1 MSTADV
7 QAGPTSG
14 PDAGKDAALSEDI
27 RLLGRMLGEVVR
39 EQAGE
44 EVFALVERVR
54 QRAVDAR
61 RDGRSPLGGL
71 AVTLPHR
78 PIADQLHLIRAF
90 GWLSLLANT
99 AEDVHHERRR
109 RFHRSHGSHPQVGS
123 VAATLDH
130 LRSRGVDSEPI
141 ADLAAEL
148 LAAPVITAHPT
159 AVRRQT

>member
-1 MSTADV
+1 MTQSGFSAHGSRASAYRWEMSE
-7 QAGPTSG
+7 
-14 PDAGKDAALSEDI
+14 AGKDAALSEDI

-39 EQAGE
+39 DQAGA
-44 EVFALVERVR
+44 EVFALVEGVR

-61 RDGRSPLGGL
+61 RDGRSPLGSL

-109 RFHRSHGSHPQVGS
+109 RYHRAHGSQPQLGS
-123 VAATLDH
+123 VEATLDH
-130 LRSRGVDSEPI
+130 LARRRRRRRPHRRPRRRPARG
-141 ADLAAEL
+141 A
-148 LAAPVITAHPT
+148 
-159 AVRRQT
+159 R